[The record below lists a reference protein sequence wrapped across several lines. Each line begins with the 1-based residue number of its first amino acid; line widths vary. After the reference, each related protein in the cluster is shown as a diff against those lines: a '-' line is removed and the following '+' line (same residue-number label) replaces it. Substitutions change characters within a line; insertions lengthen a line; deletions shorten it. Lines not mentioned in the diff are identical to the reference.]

1 MKFKLFPELTDIL
14 LCERYETSGGYW
26 HKHKLERAVDSLKI
40 HPTSYQIPQA
50 YPQETK
56 SSNISSVI
64 VITAL
69 QRDK

>member
-40 HPTSYQIPQA
+40 HPTSYQIPP

>member
-40 HPTSYQIPQA
+40 HPTSYQIPPTLKKLKVA
-50 YPQETK
+50 TLAV
-56 SSNISSVI
+56 S
-64 VITAL
+64 L
-69 QRDK
+69 